1 MTGDGGVSEL
11 LLRWRELRQQGLPV
25 TAEDVCKDAPDL
37 LAELKRRIAAIEAME
52 QRLGMGTVTEGAAP
66 ASSAA
71 TMAGTS
77 PSVPSIDPLSV
88 PGYELLEVLGQGG
101 MGVVYRARQIK
112 LKRLVAVKML
122 RNDFHPR
129 PQQMAR
135 FWGEAE
141 AVAKLQHPHIIQ
153 IYDYG
158 ETDNRP
164 WFSMELVEGGN
175 LAQKLAG
182 KPAPPAHAAEI
193 IALLADAV
201 HFAHQRGIVHRDL
214 KPANILLA
222 GNREEGTGNR
232 ENETKITG
240 ETRTSS
246 SLFPVPASLFAVLKI
261 TDFGLAKRL
270 YTDSNASAQPGH
282 QTQSGVILGTPSY
295 MAPEQAA
302 GKSKDT
308 GPLTDVYALGAILY
322 ELLTGRPPFVGES
335 PLDTVLQVMSS
346 DPVPPSRE
354 QPQVPRDL
362 ETICLKC
369 LEKSPGRRYTSA
381 AELAEDLRRY
391 LQGQPITAR
400 TVSPLRRAAR
410 WARRRPSVTAFVAAL
425 LLASFG
431 WFGWAGWTQY
441 QQHQQVRQQAVQL
454 APRAREILHKYCYEC
469 HGQDP
474 NKMEN
479 DLNVLD
485 YHALLH
491 DKRRLVV
498 PGNVEGSELI
508 HRIEDDSMP
517 PSEED
522 EYPRLSSDERA
533 LLKQWVAGGAPAF
546 PDLASAPLPPS
557 TEPTPLSIEVK
568 EIFSAKCAECHCFTK
583 AKKGIKILNHDLLVA
598 KRKVV
603 VPGDAEQS
611 LLYQILI
618 TTEKKKLMPPPESEN
633 PLTDE
638 ELATIRRWIMEGAP
652 PFPRVRAGAGVKPPT
667 EKARP

>member
-1 MTGDGGVSEL
+1 MTGESDVSEL

-25 TAEDVCKDAPDL
+25 TAEDVCKDVPGL
-37 LAELKRRIAAIEAME
+37 LAELKRRIAAVEAME
-52 QRLGMGTVTEGAAP
+52 QRLGLGTVTEGAAP
-66 ASSAA
+66 GPESSSAA
-71 TMAGTS
+71 TIGAAAVEASSIPM
-77 PSVPSIDPLSV
+77 IDPLSV

-153 IYDYG
+153 VYDFG
-158 ETDNRP
+158 EADGRP
-164 WFSMELVEGGN
+164 YFSMELVEGGN

-182 KPAPPAHAAEI
+182 NPMPPAQAAEI
-193 IALLADAV
+193 VAMLADAV
-201 HFAHQRGIVHRDL
+201 HYAHQRGVVHRDL
-214 KPANILLA
+214 KPANILIQKEA
-222 GNREEGTGNR
+222 AADT
-232 ENETKITG
+232 
-240 ETRTSS
+240 ETRSERKTVSGAAFFSTSS
-246 SLFPVPASLFAVLKI
+246 VVKI

-270 YTDSNASAQPGH
+270 YSDSNGSDVPGH

-322 ELLTGRPPFVGES
+322 EMLTGRPPFVGES

-354 QPQVPRDL
+354 QPAVPRDL

-369 LEKSPGRRYTSA
+369 LEKSPGRRYATA
-381 AELAEDLRRY
+381 VDLADDLRRY
-391 LQGQPITAR
+391 LQGQPIKAR
-400 TVSPLRRAAR
+400 SASRLRRLVR
-410 WARRRPSVTAFVAAL
+410 WGWRRPAL
-425 LLASFG
+425 VIVLALVLLGRAMWS
-431 WFGWAGWTQY
+431 
-441 QQHQQVRQQAVQL
+441 QHQQHEQARQAAVQL

-469 HGQDP
+469 HGQDLK
-474 NKMEN
+474 NMEK

-485 YHALLH
+485 YQALLDDPRH
-491 DKRRLVV
+491 VVV
-498 PGNVEGSELI
+498 PGEVEGSELI
-508 HRIEDDSMP
+508 RRIEDDSMP
-517 PSEED
+517 PTDED

-533 LLKQWVAGGAPAF
+533 LLKRWVAGGAPAF
-546 PDLASAPLPPS
+546 ADLKSEPLPP
-557 TEPTPLSIEVK
+557 EPAPTKLAIEVK
-568 EIFSAKCAECHCFTK
+568 EIFSEKCAECHFFNK

-603 VPGDAEQS
+603 LPGAPENS
-611 LLYQILI
+611 LLYQILV
-618 TTEKKKLMPPPESEN
+618 TTDKKKLMPPPESAN

-638 ELATIRRWIMEGAP
+638 EKETIRRWIAEGAP
-652 PFPRVRAGAGVKPPT
+652 PFPRVRAETPRQKRAK
-667 EKARP
+667 